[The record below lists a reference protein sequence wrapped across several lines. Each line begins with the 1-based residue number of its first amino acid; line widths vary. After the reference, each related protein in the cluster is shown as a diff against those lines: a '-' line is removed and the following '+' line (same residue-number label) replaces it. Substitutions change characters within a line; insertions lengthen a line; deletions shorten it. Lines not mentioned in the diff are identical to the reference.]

1 MTSQFVDM
9 TSLLIFFDV
18 VMFLLSGLV
27 TGLRNVSNK
36 MLLNAAK
43 CQGYIFYRFSVIKE
57 KPTRGVNL
65 SHPQPTQI
73 RFKAPWIS
81 I

>member
-1 MTSQFVDM
+1 MTSQFVGM

-43 CQGYIFYRFSVIKE
+43 CQGYSLNAPSRLNIIDITLHNME
-57 KPTRGVNL
+57 KVNVNY
-65 SHPQPTQI
+65 S
-73 RFKAPWIS
+73 
-81 I
+81 